1 MASRVL
7 IGVFVT
13 GMLLTGCA
21 NTLLLKYQDKECEA
35 IAQPGYT
42 SGCNSFPI
50 WQSFAMFTGEALCFL
65 VVGAAALVR
74 YIRRSRDASYRPLL
88 IDDTR
93 RSGETAREEDEGYG
107 SDVDDSAA
115 ALLASSLHKD
125 GPNPALA
132 GAKTFYLALPA
143 IFDIIGTT
151 IMSVGLL
158 FVPAS
163 IFQMCRGALVL
174 FVGFFSVIFLNR
186 RLERYQWLAL
196 FQVCAGVFLVGLST
210 VYGSHKGDP
219 AEHDRSAFATT
230 LLGVFMIV
238 GAQVFSAF
246 QFVSEEHI
254 LNQYSI
260 EPIRVA
266 GFEGVFGV
274 SLTSIG
280 IVLAHITYGGS
291 ARGRDTTW
299 DVQAGLN
306 TIASSSRVATAFA
319 VFALSIAAF
328 NFFGLSVTRSVS
340 ATSRSTIDT
349 CRTLFIWL
357 VSMALGWE
365 RFKWLQLAGFVLLVH
380 ATLVFNGILRPFRFG
395 RRQGPLPEV
404 GSTAPNTLE

>member
-1 MASRVL
+1 MASRLL
-7 IGVFVT
+7 IGAFVT

-35 IAQPGYT
+35 LAVPGYT
-42 SGCNSFPI
+42 SGCNSFPV

-74 YIRRSRDASYRPLL
+74 FVQRRRAGSYRPLL
-88 IDDTR
+88 IDDSR
-93 RSGETAREEDEGYG
+93 RSGEITRDDDEGYG
-107 SDVDDSAA
+107 SDADETAA
-115 ALLASSLHKD
+115 ALLVSSLHKD
-125 GPNPALA
+125 SPNPALA
-132 GAKTFYLALPA
+132 GRKTFYLALPA

-174 FVGFFSVIFLNR
+174 FVGLFSVIFLNR

-210 VYGSHKGDP
+210 VYGAHKDTSDG
-219 AEHDRSAFATT
+219 AGKSNFAAT

-254 LNQYSI
+254 LNKYSI

-280 IVLAHITYGGS
+280 IVLAHITYGGTS
-291 ARGRDTTW
+291 RGRDTTW

-306 TIASSSRVATAFA
+306 TIASSSRVATAFG

-357 VSMALGWE
+357 VSMSLGWE
-365 RFKWLQLAGFVLLVH
+365 RFKWLQLIGFVLLVH

-395 RRQGPLPEV
+395 RRQGPLPQV
-404 GSTAPNTLE
+404 DSTAPNTLE